1 MEYLKGYG
9 VYVFGELAGGSNQ
22 FFIIFGNGGK

>member
-9 VYVFGELAGGSNQ
+9 GYVFGKLAGGSNQ
-22 FFIIFGNGGK
+22 FFIIFGKWGK